1 MGFKDK
7 TYEFLMRP
15 KTVRNSAI
23 IGVIALAGALVV
35 GIIIA
40 QFSEKGYNMF
50 ENYISDLGSYNY
62 TSCPYIWDFGQM
74 ICACAMI
81 PAALY
86 IRKLFATYSK
96 NGEGIKESSRPRVI
110 LSYLCFFSM
119 LIALVGLFGV
129 GLFSEDR
136 TTALHLHLFF
146 TYVTFGGFAI
156 VSLFFG
162 LAITFYPTLF
172 PRLFGLYMIILP
184 PIACVIFF
192 TTFIQFSEW
201 MLMFSI
207 MVWLVPFAIILLRH
221 LNKEIRLVVKS

>member
-7 TYEFLMRP
+7 IYEFLTRP

-40 QFSEKGYNMF
+40 QFSDSGYNILD
-50 ENYISDLGSYNY
+50 NYISDLGSYNY
-62 TSCPYIWDFGQM
+62 TPCPYIWDFGQM

-81 PAALY
+81 PAAFYL
-86 IRKLFATYSK
+86 RKLFATYSK

-110 LSYLCFFSM
+110 ISYLCFFSM
-119 LIALVGLFGV
+119 LVALLGLFGV

-156 VSLFFG
+156 VSFFFG
-162 LAITFYPTLF
+162 LAVWFYPTPF
-172 PRLFGLYMIILP
+172 PRPFGIYMMILP
-184 PIACVIFF
+184 PIACGVFF
-192 TTFIQFSEW
+192 ATLMQFIEW
-201 MLMFSI
+201 LLMFSI
-207 MVWLVPFAIILLRH
+207 MIWLIPFAFILLLH
-221 LNKEIRLVVKS
+221 LNKEIRSVVKS